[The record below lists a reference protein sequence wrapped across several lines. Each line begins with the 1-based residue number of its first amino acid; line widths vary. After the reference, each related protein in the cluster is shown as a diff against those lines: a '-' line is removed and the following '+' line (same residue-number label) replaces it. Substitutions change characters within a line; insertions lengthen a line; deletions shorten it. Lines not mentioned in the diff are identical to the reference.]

1 MLNKTRPLLALLT
14 LSLAASAGALG
25 TTAGTTI
32 SNTGTVAYTTDDGVT
47 STQTST
53 VSATVAQ
60 VYAVSVTPD
69 NSITTP
75 VTPGQVVYTPG
86 NTTAA
91 QQNILTYTLSNPG
104 NGTDTFNVTTSAVSA
119 NVVAANIRYFADT
132 NNNGVY
138 DAGTDVQIT
147 APVSLPADGSIKFFA
162 VYTTPANTTGGT
174 NFDITPAGTSVGDSS
189 KTDINNLGRI
199 TQKSLY
205 DLSFGSLDAKTDTTP
220 GTVTYAQTVTNTGN
234 VNLNASS
241 FALSATPVDTTSG
254 SGAFTQT
261 YTVTIAGATSAPFA
275 TPQAALNAA
284 LGAGTIAP
292 AGSFILNSAVTANST
307 LSSGNKEVLTLGAAI
322 AGVTNSNSVNTNES
336 TAITL
341 TDTTT
346 IVKGNATISKTQA
359 LCTYTGVVSSSNPP
373 VCPASSGAASTALT
387 VKPGD
392 YVVYYLKATS
402 TGTGNILAT
411 KVKDALPLGV
421 SIYSLAATSTQAGT
435 ILYSIDGTTWV
446 TSPTSLTVANG
457 ATVYAALDTNGDS
470 TITTADA
477 ISSPNSILFRI
488 KVMVNNGGTVSTTP
502 VTDAQAVN

>member
-14 LSLAASAGALG
+14 LSLASLAGALG

-69 NSITTP
+69 STTA
-75 VTPGQVVYTPG
+75 TPGQTVYTAG

-91 QQNILTYTLSNPG
+91 QQSVLTYTLSNPG
-104 NGTDTFNVTTSAVSA
+104 NGTDSYNVTTNAVSA
-119 NVVAANIRYFADT
+119 TVVAANVRYYADT
-132 NNNGVY
+132 NGNGVY
-138 DAGTDVQIT
+138 DSGTDVQIT
-147 APVSLPADGSIKFFA
+147 TPVSLPADGSIKFFA
-162 VYTTPANTTGGT
+162 VYTTPAYAAGGT
-174 NFDITPAGTSVGDSS
+174 NYDITPAATSVGDNT
-189 KTDINNLGRI
+189 KTDTNNLGRI

-205 DLSFGSLDAKTDTTP
+205 DLSFTTPDAKNDTTP

-234 VNLNASS
+234 VNLAAGS
-241 FALSATPVDTTSG
+241 FALSATPVDTVSG
-254 SGAFTQT
+254 TGAFTQT
-261 YTVTIAGATSAPFA
+261 YTVTIGGTTSAAFA

-292 AGSFILNSAVTANST
+292 GGTFILNSAVTANNA

-322 AGVTNSNSVNTNES
+322 AGVTNSASVNTNES

-346 IVKGNATISKTQA
+346 IVKGSATISKTQA
-359 LCTYTGVVSSSNPP
+359 LCGTSGSTAANT
-373 VCPASSGAASTALT
+373 CPASSGAASTAIT

-402 TGTGNILAT
+402 TGTGNIYAT
-411 KVKDALPLGV
+411 KLKDVLPAGI

-435 ILYSIDGTTWV
+435 ILYSTDGTTW
-446 TSPTSLTVANG
+446 TNTPTNLSVPNG
-457 ATVYAALDTNGDS
+457 ATVYAALDTNGDN
-470 TITTADA
+470 TITVADT
-477 ISSPNSILFRI
+477 ISGANSVLFRI
-488 KVMVNNGGTVSTTP
+488 KVLVNNGGTVNTTP
-502 VTDAQAVN
+502 QTDAQAVN